1 MDSALYVFSVRVGS
15 ELIPVPCPECLCDAR
30 VQCSSVLQG
39 AGLAVVGPSDSTS
52 SLLGHNLTPPA
63 LKQPVVKVESVSH
76 RARGHGSE
84 RTGPAP
90 AAEDVLLP

>member
-1 MDSALYVFSVRVGS
+1 M
-15 ELIPVPCPECLCDAR
+15 
-30 VQCSSVLQG
+30 QCSSVLQG

-52 SLLGHNLTPPA
+52 SLLGHNLTPTPAPA